1 MKYKI
6 EKNTVQETLI
16 IPLYARKMCSELYPE
31 LYRNETAQRLMDAVD
46 YDFSALEKKSES
58 LMQRF
63 GFLEVAMRQND
74 LAYEVRAYLQSHP
87 RAAVVNLGC
96 GLDNTGRSCD
106 NGTCRI
112 YNVDFPDVIRVRN
125 DLLPAGEREENIPCD
140 LNDTAWFAKID
151 ASEGAVFFA
160 AGEMDIIA
168 VPANL
173 ASVLYNN
180 TDGAAELLAVNTLGV
195 IYIVEKGESVQSV
208 ADLAGKTI
216 YATGKGSTPEYALRY
231 ILSENGIDPDTGV
244 TIEWKSEPTEVV
256 GALSAAE
263 EGIAMLPQP
272 FVTVAQSSV
281 EGLRVAIDLT
291 EAWNALDNGSTLFTG
306 VLVIRRDFAETYPE
320 AIKAFLAEYEAST
333 KYINENVADGAQ
345 LVEKY
350 GIVKAAVAEKAI
362 PYCNITYIA
371 GEDMVAPMNG
381 YLQVLF
387 DQNPKSIGGAM
398 PGEDFY
404 YIP

>member
-1 MKYKI
+1 MKKFLSI
-6 EKNTVQETLI
+6 LLTSLMLTGLVGCGAGNHTETL
-16 IPLYARKMCSELYPE
+16 P
-31 LYRNETAQRLMDAVD
+31 
-46 YDFSALEKKSES
+46 
-58 LMQRF
+58 
-63 GFLEVAMRQND
+63 
-74 LAYEVRAYLQSHP
+74 
-87 RAAVVNLGC
+87 
-96 GLDNTGRSCD
+96 
-106 NGTCRI
+106 
-112 YNVDFPDVIRVRN
+112 
-125 DLLPAGEREENIPCD
+125 
-140 LNDTAWFAKID
+140 DTADTTANTTADTEAETD
-151 ASEGAVFFA
+151 AAPVLPDSIRIGGLKGPTSMGMVKLMEDNEAGTTENTYAFTIA
-160 AGEMDIIA
+160 ASADELTPKFIQGEMDIIA

-195 IYIVEKGESVQSV
+195 IYIVEKGDSVNTV

-231 ILSENGIDPDTGV
+231 ILSENGIDPDKDV

-272 FVTVAQSSV
+272 FVTVAQGSV

-291 EAWNALDNGSTLFTG
+291 EAWDALDNGSTLFTG
-306 VLVIRRDFAETYPE
+306 VLVIRRDFAQTYPD
-320 AIKAFLAEYEAST
+320 AVKAFLAEYEAST
-333 KYINENVADGAQ
+333 AYINENVAEGAQ

-387 DQNPKSIGGAM
+387 DQNPKSVGGAM

>member
-1 MKYKI
+1 MKKFLSILLAYLMLTGLVGCGAG
-6 EKNTVQETLI
+6 NSNNAETL
-16 IPLYARKMCSELYPE
+16 PDSAENQP
-31 LYRNETAQRLMDAVD
+31 VD
-46 YDFSALEKKSES
+46 TTE
-58 LMQRF
+58 
-63 GFLEVAMRQND
+63 
-74 LAYEVRAYLQSHP
+74 
-87 RAAVVNLGC
+87 
-96 GLDNTGRSCD
+96 
-106 NGTCRI
+106 
-112 YNVDFPDVIRVRN
+112 
-125 DLLPAGEREENIPCD
+125 
-140 LNDTAWFAKID
+140 DTAAD
-151 ASEGAVFFA
+151 TEGETEAEPVQPDSIRIGGLKGPTSMGMVKLMEDNEAGTTENTYEFTIA
-160 AGEMDIIA
+160 AAADELTPKFIQGEMDIIA

-195 IYIVEKGESVQSV
+195 IYIVEKGESVNTV

-272 FVTVAQSSV
+272 FVTVAQGSV

-291 EAWNALDNGSTLFTG
+291 EAWDALFTG
-306 VLVIRRDFAETYPE
+306 VLVVRRDFAETYPD
-320 AIKAFLAEYEAST
+320 AVKAFLTEYEAST
-333 KYINENVADGAQ
+333 TYINENVADGAQ

-398 PGEDFY
+398 PGADFY
-404 YIP
+404 CIP

>member
-1 MKYKI
+1 MKKFLSI
-6 EKNTVQETLI
+6 LLTSLMLTGLVGCGAGNHTETL
-16 IPLYARKMCSELYPE
+16 P
-31 LYRNETAQRLMDAVD
+31 
-46 YDFSALEKKSES
+46 
-58 LMQRF
+58 
-63 GFLEVAMRQND
+63 
-74 LAYEVRAYLQSHP
+74 
-87 RAAVVNLGC
+87 
-96 GLDNTGRSCD
+96 
-106 NGTCRI
+106 
-112 YNVDFPDVIRVRN
+112 
-125 DLLPAGEREENIPCD
+125 
-140 LNDTAWFAKID
+140 DTADTTANTTADTEAETD
-151 ASEGAVFFA
+151 AAPVLPDSIRIGGLKGPTSMGMVKLMEDNEAGTTENTYAFTIA
-160 AGEMDIIA
+160 ASADELTPKFIQGEMDIIA

-195 IYIVEKGESVQSV
+195 IYIVEKGDSVNTV
-208 ADLAGKTI
+208 TDLAGKTI

-231 ILSENGIDPDTGV
+231 ILSENGIDPDKDV

-272 FVTVAQSSV
+272 FVTVAQGSV

-291 EAWNALDNGSTLFTG
+291 EAWDALDNGSTLFTG
-306 VLVIRRDFAETYPE
+306 VLVIRRDFAQTYPD
-320 AIKAFLAEYEAST
+320 AVKAFLAEYEAST
-333 KYINENVADGAQ
+333 AYINENVAEGAQ

-387 DQNPKSIGGAM
+387 DQNPKSVGGAM

>member
-1 MKYKI
+1 MKKFLSI
-6 EKNTVQETLI
+6 LLASLMLTGLVGCGAGNHTETL
-16 IPLYARKMCSELYPE
+16 PDTADTTANTTADTEA
-31 LYRNETAQRLMDAVD
+31 ETDAAPV
-46 YDFSALEKKSES
+46 L
-58 LMQRF
+58 
-63 GFLEVAMRQND
+63 
-74 LAYEVRAYLQSHP
+74 
-87 RAAVVNLGC
+87 
-96 GLDNTGRSCD
+96 
-106 NGTCRI
+106 
-112 YNVDFPDVIRVRN
+112 PDSIRVGGLKGPTSMGMVKLMEDN
-125 DLLPAGEREENIPCD
+125 EAGTTENTYAFTI
-140 LNDTAWFAKID
+140 A
-151 ASEGAVFFA
+151 ASADELTPKFIQ
-160 AGEMDIIA
+160 GEMDIIA

-195 IYIVEKGESVQSV
+195 IYIVEKGDSVNTV

-231 ILSENGIDPDTGV
+231 ILSENGIDPDKDV

-272 FVTVAQSSV
+272 FVTVAQGSV

-291 EAWNALDNGSTLFTG
+291 EAWDALDNGSTLFTG
-306 VLVIRRDFAETYPE
+306 VLVIRRDFAQTYPD
-320 AIKAFLAEYEAST
+320 AVKAFLAEYEAST
-333 KYINENVADGAQ
+333 AYINENVAEGAQ

-387 DQNPKSIGGAM
+387 DQNPKSVGGAM

>member
-1 MKYKI
+1 M
-6 EKNTVQETLI
+6 
-16 IPLYARKMCSELYPE
+16 
-31 LYRNETAQRLMDAVD
+31 
-46 YDFSALEKKSES
+46 
-58 LMQRF
+58 
-63 GFLEVAMRQND
+63 
-74 LAYEVRAYLQSHP
+74 
-87 RAAVVNLGC
+87 
-96 GLDNTGRSCD
+96 
-106 NGTCRI
+106 
-112 YNVDFPDVIRVRN
+112 
-125 DLLPAGEREENIPCD
+125 
-140 LNDTAWFAKID
+140 
-151 ASEGAVFFA
+151 
-160 AGEMDIIA
+160 
-168 VPANL
+168 
-173 ASVLYNN
+173 
-180 TDGAAELLAVNTLGV
+180 
-195 IYIVEKGESVQSV
+195 IYIVEKGEGVNTV
-208 ADLAGKTI
+208 TDLAGKTI

-272 FVTVAQSSV
+272 FVTVAQGSV

-291 EAWNALDNGSTLFTG
+291 EAWDALDNGSTLFTG
-306 VLVIRRDFAETYPE
+306 VLVVRRDFAETYPD
-320 AIKAFLAEYEAST
+320 AVKAFLTEYEAST
-333 KYINENVADGAQ
+333 TYINENVADGAQ

-398 PGEDFY
+398 PGADFY
-404 YIP
+404 CIP

>member
-1 MKYKI
+1 MKKFLSI
-6 EKNTVQETLI
+6 LLASLMLTGLVGCGAGNHTETL
-16 IPLYARKMCSELYPE
+16 P
-31 LYRNETAQRLMDAVD
+31 
-46 YDFSALEKKSES
+46 
-58 LMQRF
+58 
-63 GFLEVAMRQND
+63 
-74 LAYEVRAYLQSHP
+74 
-87 RAAVVNLGC
+87 
-96 GLDNTGRSCD
+96 
-106 NGTCRI
+106 
-112 YNVDFPDVIRVRN
+112 
-125 DLLPAGEREENIPCD
+125 
-140 LNDTAWFAKID
+140 DTADTTANTTADTEAETNAAPVLPDSIRIGGLKGPTSMGMVKLMEDNEAGTTENTYAFTIA
-151 ASEGAVFFA
+151 ASADELTPKFIQ
-160 AGEMDIIA
+160 GEMDIIA

-195 IYIVEKGESVQSV
+195 IYIVEKGDSVNTV

-231 ILSENGIDPDTGV
+231 ILSENGIDPDKDV

-272 FVTVAQSSV
+272 FVTVAQGSV

-291 EAWNALDNGSTLFTG
+291 EAWDALDNGSTLFTG
-306 VLVIRRDFAETYPE
+306 VLVIRRDFAQTYPD
-320 AIKAFLAEYEAST
+320 AVKAFLAEYEAST
-333 KYINENVADGAQ
+333 AYINENVAEGAQ

-387 DQNPKSIGGAM
+387 DQNPKSVGGAM